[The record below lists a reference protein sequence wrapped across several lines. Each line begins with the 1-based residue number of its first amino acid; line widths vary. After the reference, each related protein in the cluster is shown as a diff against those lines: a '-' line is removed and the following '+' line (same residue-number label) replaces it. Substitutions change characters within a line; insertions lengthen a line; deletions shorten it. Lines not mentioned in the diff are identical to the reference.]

1 MEFFQFTP
9 FLVKF
14 TPFLHASHYMQI
26 KFERVCP
33 TPLKVWGL
41 WSIRA
46 QLENLPAEII
56 ELIKEHTLKV

>member
-1 MEFFQFTP
+1 MKIN
-9 FLVKF
+9 LN
-14 TPFLHASHYMQI
+14 I
-26 KFERVCP
+26 GKFEIHTLSSC
-33 TPLKVWGL
+33 VWLYADDL